1 MLVQTW
7 GSPGSSRR
15 PGGPILS
22 HLLGFLEEKTPDLS
36 LEVGM
41 GRSARFRE
49 GQEGQVLQLKEMKVK
64 VLSFS
69 VVSLC

>member
-22 HLLGFLEEKTPDLS
+22 HLVGFLEEKTPDLS

-64 VLSFS
+64 VLSCS
-69 VVSLC
+69 VMSLC

>member
-22 HLLGFLEEKTPDLS
+22 HLAGFLEEKTPDLS

-64 VLSFS
+64 VLSRS
-69 VVSLC
+69 VVPLC

>member
-15 PGGPILS
+15 PGGPIPS
-22 HLLGFLEEKTPDLS
+22 HLVGFLEEKTPDLS
-36 LEVGM
+36 IVVGM

-64 VLSFS
+64 ALSRS